1 MADPDIPRTP
11 PLLLPN
17 AIHQAIKPGAALLRL
32 ETTQSREG
40 LLDGAWW
47 PRTRDIETEL
57 PALISALT
65 EHLGPITRVGVDASA
80 WNVLPTRLVID
91 DRIVHLDSDPVG
103 DDTVLIT
110 RGHNDHFALLVVPP
124 DTAADAAREAMA
136 RAVRADNITQPL
148 RSSSPAHQMQQTRA
162 LDRQRHPAEGAPRCT
177 EYRAPARRFPSF
189 IYCNRKIW
197 SAR

>member
-1 MADPDIPRTP
+1 MADSDTPRRP
-11 PLLLPN
+11 PLLLPD
-17 AIHQAIKPGAALLRL
+17 AIHQAIKPGTALLRL

-47 PRTRDIETEL
+47 PHTRDIEAEL

-65 EHLGPITRVGVDASA
+65 EYLGPITRVGVDASA

-91 DRIVHLDSDPVG
+91 DQVVHLDSDPVG

-124 DTAADAAREAMA
+124 DTTADAAREAMA
-136 RAVRADNITQPL
+136 RAVRADNVTQAAQILIATTPGPEVGGAAD
-148 RSSSPAHQMQQTRA
+148 PAV
-162 LDRQRHPAEGAPRCT
+162 G
-177 EYRAPARRFPSF
+177 S
-189 IYCNRKIW
+189 
-197 SAR
+197 

>member
-1 MADPDIPRTP
+1 MTDSDTPRTP
-11 PLLLPN
+11 PLLLPD
-17 AIHQAIKPGAALLRL
+17 AIHRAVKPGTALLRL
-32 ETTQSREG
+32 ETTRSREG

-65 EHLGPITRVGVDASA
+65 EYLGPITRVGVDASA

-124 DTAADAAREAMA
+124 DTTADAAREAMA
-136 RAVRADNITQPL
+136 RAVRADNITRAAQILIATTPDATDA
-148 RSSSPAHQMQQTRA
+148 SPG
-162 LDRQRHPAEGAPRCT
+162 PAATSG
-177 EYRAPARRFPSF
+177 
-189 IYCNRKIW
+189 
-197 SAR
+197 